1 VSVAI
6 GKYLALAAASLS
18 LGLATAHAHEPWIT
32 LPDCRYVANLSNDGD
47 SFHVRAGRK
56 EYIFRLYFVDAA
68 ETETDLSERTEE
80 QAQYFGIP
88 PPLTLKVGEAA
99 KEFTRKKLQQPFTVR
114 TCRQDALGRSKRERF
129 YAFVQVGKKDL
140 GEELVANGLARLH
153 GTPSQAPGLDS
164 PEREWE
170 KLRRLEH
177 EARTQKVGGW
187 GANYGRLNAQIQATP
202 EKPED
207 SFEAFFHPRRV
218 APVPISTATTPLD
231 NSGAKLDVNITTESE
246 LDHLPGIGAVLA
258 ARIIAAR
265 PFKSADDLRHVKGIG
280 EKTYEKIRPHFN

>member
-1 VSVAI
+1 V
-6 GKYLALAAASLS
+6 
-18 LGLATAHAHEPWIT
+18 
-32 LPDCRYVANLSNDGD
+32 
-47 SFHVRAGRK
+47 GRR

-68 ETETDLSERTEE
+68 ETDTGLSERTEE

-140 GEELVANGLARLH
+140 GEELVTNGLARLH
-153 GTPSQAPGLDS
+153 GTASQAPGLDS

-187 GANYGRLNAQIQATP
+187 GANHGRLNVQIQAAP

-207 SFEAFFHPRRV
+207 SFEAFFHPRRI
-218 APVPISTATTPLD
+218 APALVSVTQPLV
-231 NSGAKLDVNITTESE
+231 NSGAKLNVNAATESE

-258 ARIIAAR
+258 ARIISAR